1 MEVILYS
8 THCPRC
14 NVIEQKLKSKNVNFT
29 EVNNVEEIEQKG
41 FKQVPMLEVDG
52 EIMDFVTAN
61 KWVNNL

>member
-29 EVNNVEEIEQKG
+29 EVNDVDEIEQKG

-52 EIMDFVTAN
+52 EIMDFVAAN
-61 KWVNNL
+61 KWVNNQ